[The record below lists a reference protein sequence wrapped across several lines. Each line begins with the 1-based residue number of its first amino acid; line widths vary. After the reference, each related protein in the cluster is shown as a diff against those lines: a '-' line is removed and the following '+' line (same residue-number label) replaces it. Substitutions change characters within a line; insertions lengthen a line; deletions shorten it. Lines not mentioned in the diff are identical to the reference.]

1 MATFVNECVEMLSV
15 IFVFCIFWS
24 YVQSYFHMFL
34 VVYRSQSPYAR
45 SLQSKKW
52 MTTHGF
58 AFHTLNIVLTVCQ
71 RKSSRERACTRN
83 AKRLRQLVGESIVV
97 RSAFA
102 EESGKYCVVLRK
114 AATYLVTN
122 KGNIQATWCHHV
134 THIVRFADVFM
145 MHHVTWCI
153 MRFMCMSFRFFVWR
167 WRMAVSFRWATL
179 WPRSPWLCHGP
190 QTSCK
195 AFLASTDSLRPN
207 AKRKELLE
215 KTKKKHQEKEKFESN
230 VENYVFVDKNK
241 MKLVRNRQSA
251 RFVLLRLPE
260 TNTKSA

>member
-58 AFHTLNIVLTVCQ
+58 AFHTLNIVATVCQ

-83 AKRLRQLVGESIVV
+83 AKLLRQLVGESIVV
-97 RSAFA
+97 RSCFCWGVWQILCATSKGCHLPRDQQRQHSGDMMSPCHTHCEIRRCFYDA
-102 EESGKYCVVLRK
+102 SCACHGASCVSCACHFVSSFGGEEWQCRSDGR
-114 AATYLVTN
+114 
-122 KGNIQATWCHHV
+122 
-134 THIVRFADVFM
+134 
-145 MHHVTWCI
+145 
-153 MRFMCMSFRFFVWR
+153 
-167 WRMAVSFRWATL
+167 TL

-207 AKRKELLE
+207 AKRKELFGE
-215 KTKKKHQEKEKFESN
+215 K
-230 VENYVFVDKNK
+230 
-241 MKLVRNRQSA
+241 
-251 RFVLLRLPE
+251 
-260 TNTKSA
+260 